1 MGNNRIGMENKMGV
15 DRTDYLM
22 FAAEMGAKDFDF
34 DKYEAEISGEL
45 GAKFDIVYDGM
56 CGKYCLAGK
65 IIAKSEPYYGFEM
78 AEINVGAVLQANEL
92 AEAVSESFGRKM
104 VPSDFSLVLFSHFS

>member
-1 MGNNRIGMENKMGV
+1 MGV

-22 FAAEMGAKDFDF
+22 FAADMGAKDFDY
-34 DKYEAEISGEL
+34 DKHEAEVCGEP

-65 IIAKSEPYYGFEM
+65 IIAKSEPYDGFEM
-78 AEINVGAVLQANEL
+78 AKINVGSVLQANEL
-92 AEAVSESFGRKM
+92 AAKVSEAFGREM
-104 VPSDFSLVLFSHFS
+104 SPADFSLILFSHFS